1 MVMPS
6 LWAGTVRAFD
16 AQAYEATVE
25 LRGYPA
31 TVLTRLPVAQHLR
44 ADLLHDGVRCVVLLF
59 DELRATDGVVL
70 ALYGGAPAGDPAFDP
85 QTGHRHRGLIGDGP
99 EIV

>member
-1 MVMPS
+1 MGA
-6 LWAGTVRAFD
+6 LLAGIVRAFD
-16 AQAYEATVE
+16 PAAYEATVE

-44 ADLLHDGVRCVVLLF
+44 ADLLESGTRCVVLLF
-59 DELRATDGVVL
+59 DELHARDGVVL
-70 ALYGGAPAGDPAFDP
+70 ALYGSAPAPDPLFDP
-85 QTGHRHRGLIGDGP
+85 QTGHRHRGLVGDGP